1 VRRERL
7 YAVSV
12 STSVSASSNS
22 RYGSATTASK
32 DSVFG
37 VVHEILLAEKP
48 PLNRA
53 KGLGSGHHDECLRVQ
68 SPDGQEV
75 EVQTYIADRDAID
88 DRLKPYTWYN
98 SYCAKSLE
106 PASPAVPTAA
116 PDQQHY
122 DNDDQK
128 SCGVHIVL
136 LGVIRDRHIHL
147 LLSGP

>member
-32 DSVFG
+32 DLVFG

-75 EVQTYIADRDAID
+75 EVQTYIANRDAID
-88 DRLKPYTWYN
+88 ERGIDLI
-98 SYCAKSLE
+98 SGI
-106 PASPAVPTAA
+106 ASPVAGGNATE
-116 PDQQHY
+116 
-122 DNDDQK
+122 
-128 SCGVHIVL
+128 
-136 LGVIRDRHIHL
+136 
-147 LLSGP
+147 LSAIDA